1 MEAQNNMPRDV
12 FTRIIRGDMNFPPV
26 QQAVAWFNRIADR
39 NHFDPDVL
47 TYPSTALIQAYS
59 KQTGKPLLYMP
70 VHKVYMME
78 ALGPAPDASGYDI
91 AAALGQIVKSLAW
104 DAPKDGVGELYYACT
119 DPTVDAFCREHG
131 FTRMTYNAGLRER
144 PMTDE
149 EKQGVPPRKD
159 GEPHNPPIETTL
171 ESNVA
176 DMPHY
181 KFKVFR
187 TP

>member
-1 MEAQNNMPRDV
+1 MEAQLEHMPKDI

-26 QQAVAWFNRIADR
+26 QQAVAWFNRIAER

-70 VHKVYMME
+70 VHKVYHME

-91 AAALGQIVKSLAW
+91 AAALAQIVKALAW

-119 DPTVDAFCREHG
+119 DPTVDSFCRDHG
-131 FTRMTYNAGLRER
+131 FTRMLYQSGTNQGPRE
-144 PMTDE
+144 PDA
-149 EKQGVPPRKD
+149 KDDPPPVPVM
-159 GEPHNPPIETTL
+159 
-171 ESNVA
+171 S

-187 TP
+187 AP

>member
-1 MEAQNNMPRDV
+1 MPRDV

-131 FTRMTYNAGLRER
+131 FTRMTYQTGVHLEG
-144 PMTDE
+144 PEPE
-149 EKQGVPPRKD
+149 EGKPDGRISVP
-159 GEPHNPPIETTL
+159 NM
-171 ESNVA
+171 S
-176 DMPHY
+176 DMPFY